1 MSSPIPVGD
10 SADDQAGSMSNP
22 PYPPSTQ
29 ATSPPT
35 STWDILLTYLRL
47 GCTCFG
53 GPLAHIGIFRSE
65 FVTKRHWLDDA
76 AFADLLALSH
86 VLPGPTSS
94 QLGFLIGWQRAR
106 LRGALAAWL
115 GFTAPSLA
123 VMIAAGVLWSHL
135 DPPGMGNA
143 LHGVTIAVLAIVVMA
158 VRGMATTLCRGWRP
172 AGIAAA
178 SAIAALA
185 LPEQWAQ
192 FAALAVAALLGW
204 RLLRPQP
211 TADTPAAAP
220 TIAVPGT
227 NLVMACLGLLVIA
240 TVAAGWTADLD
251 GPAQAAAACFRA
263 GALVFGGG
271 HVVLPLLQTPL
282 VGSGTMDAARF
293 LGGYGI
299 TQMMPGPLFTFAGFV
314 GASVGSSPARAVL
327 GGLLC
332 AVAIFLPG
340 LTLALAGLRVH
351 GALRTR
357 PGAAAALAGLAA
369 GSVGILAAAC
379 VHPLGSE
386 ALKGW
391 WDVGLFAL
399 AVAMNVL
406 RVPSW
411 ALVIALA
418 GITLVLGSIHSGW

>member
-1 MSSPIPVGD
+1 MAITPTPVQTG
-10 SADDQAGSMSNP
+10 
-22 PYPPSTQ
+22 
-29 ATSPPT
+29 SPPP
-35 STWDILLTYLRL
+35 STWDILRLYLRL

-76 AFADLLALSH
+76 AFADLLALCQI
-86 VLPGPTSS
+86 LPGPTSS

-115 GFTAPSLA
+115 GFTTPSLA

-135 DPPGMGNA
+135 DLPGMGSV
-143 LHGVTIAVLAIVVMA
+143 LHGVAIAVLAIVVMA

-172 AGIAAA
+172 AGIAVA

-204 RLLRPQP
+204 AWLRLKP
-211 TADTPAAAP
+211 TADVPAAAP

-227 NLVMACLGLLVIA
+227 NLVMACLGILVIA

-251 GPAQAAAACFRA
+251 APAQAAAACFRA

-282 VGSGTMDAARF
+282 VGSGAMDASRF

-314 GASVGSSPARAVL
+314 GASVGSSTVMAVL

-357 PGAAAALAGLAA
+357 PGAAATLAGLAA
-369 GSVGILAAAC
+369 GSVGLLAAAC
-379 VHPLGSE
+379 VHPLGGE
-386 ALKGW
+386 ALRGW
-391 WDVGLFAL
+391 GDVGLFGL
-399 AVAMNVL
+399 AIAMLFL
-406 RVPSW
+406 RVPPW
-411 ALVIALA
+411 ALVIAMA
-418 GITLVLGSIHSGW
+418 GISVGLGRIHTDR